1 MNVLIVDDTPF
12 DLHQMVRLVD
22 SIDGVTAHGFLRMSD
37 ALAWCAGAHADLV
50 IVDYLMPGQDGFDF
64 VRQLRED
71 PSHAAVPIFLV
82 TGFDEP
88 RARKHAGELGIRD
101 VFTKPVDAARFIE
114 ATRSLARAEPRIP
127 AEPAYLPGGA
137 PRAVCAPTKTGMENE
152 VVSRLSQ
159 CLRLR
164 DPSSALRLSRVAHYS
179 RLIGAALGLARA
191 DQQILF
197 RAAPLLDIGMIGVP
211 DDILFKKDRLSAD
224 EYARVKRHALDGYLM
239 LRDSELAVMRAAA
252 EMALNHHEK
261 WDGSGYPRALREK
274 AIPLFGRI
282 AAVADVF
289 SALTSQRP
297 HREAVSLE
305 QGRDLVARASGIHFD
320 PVCVQA
326 FLESWEQIVSIQD
339 YFGPDNAPPAL
350 RLVPEARATQ

>member
-22 SIDGVTAHGFLRMSD
+22 SIEGAKAHGFLRMSD
-37 ALAWCAGAHADLV
+37 ALSWCREARADLV
-50 IVDYLMPGQDGFDF
+50 VVDYLMPGQDGFDF

-71 PSHAAVPIFLV
+71 PNHAATPIFLV

-88 RARKHAGELGIRD
+88 RARKHAGELSIRD
-101 VFTKPVDAARFIE
+101 VFTKPVDAARFIA
-114 ATRSLARAEPRIP
+114 ATRSLTQAQPRT
-127 AEPAYLPGGA
+127 AAAPAYLPGGA
-137 PRAVCAPTKTGMENE
+137 PRAVCAPTRDGMENE
-152 VVSRLSQ
+152 VVSRLAQ

-164 DPSSALRLSRVAHYS
+164 DPASTLRVSRVAHYS

-197 RAAPLLDIGMIGVP
+197 RAAPLLDIGMIGIP
-211 DDILFKKDRLSAD
+211 DAILYKDDRLTTD
-224 EYARVKRHALDGYLM
+224 EYTRVKGHALDGYLM
-239 LRDSELAVMRAAA
+239 LRDSELPVMRAAA

-261 WDGSGYPRALREK
+261 WNGSGYPRALREK

-289 SALTSQRP
+289 AAVTSPRPGRETLAL
-297 HREAVSLE
+297 EA
-305 QGRDLVARASGIHFD
+305 GRDLVARASGIHFD

-326 FLESWEQIVSIQD
+326 FLESWDQIVSIQD
-339 YFGPDNAPPAL
+339 YFGPDNAPASL
-350 RLVPEARATQ
+350 QIVS